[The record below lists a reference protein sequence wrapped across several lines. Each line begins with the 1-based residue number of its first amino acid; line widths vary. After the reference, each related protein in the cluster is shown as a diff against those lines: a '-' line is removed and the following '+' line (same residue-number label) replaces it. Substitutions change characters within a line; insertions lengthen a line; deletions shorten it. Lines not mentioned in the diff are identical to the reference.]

1 MGRTSSARQRILNAG
16 SDLLWEKSY
25 HSVTVDEVCARAS
38 VRKGSLYHFFDSKSA
53 LTVAVLQHLW
63 KTVAEPAYDK
73 HFSLANPPLARIT
86 NFLGWLQRLQREK
99 YDELGR
105 VLGWPFFTLGCELGA
120 REPMISQ
127 TLCDV
132 ESAELSYFQSAIVDA
147 IDQDAIE
154 PGTPREEALSLRAAI
169 EGILARAR
177 ILNDLDELS
186 TLTALP
192 TRVLCRLRCQ
202 LSADVN
208 RSRCSSCASEPRATA
223 VAQNGILS
231 RPLSRGPSRR

>member
-1 MGRTSSARQRILNAG
+1 MGRTNSSRQRLLSAA
-16 SDLLWEKSY
+16 SELLWEKSY

-63 KTVAEPAYDK
+63 KTVAEPAYEK

-99 YDELGR
+99 YGELGR
-105 VLGWPFFTLGCELGA
+105 VLGWPFFTLGCELGV
-120 REPMISQ
+120 REPAISK
-127 TLCDV
+127 TLCV
-132 ESAELSYFQSAIVDA
+132 IESAELSYFESAILDA

-154 PGTPREEALSLRAAI
+154 PGIPREDALSLRAAI

-177 ILNDLDELS
+177 ILNDPGELS

-192 TRVLCRLRCQ
+192 TRVLRHTSAKPCAGVMTSNTQIFANENRQ
-202 LSADVN
+202 L
-208 RSRCSSCASEPRATA
+208 
-223 VAQNGILS
+223 IH
-231 RPLSRGPSRR
+231 

>member
-1 MGRTSSARQRILNAG
+1 MGRTSSARQRLLNAA

-38 VRKGSLYHFFDSKSA
+38 VRKGSLYHFFESKSA

-63 KTVAEPAYDK
+63 ETVAEPAYEK

-99 YDELGR
+99 YGELGR
-105 VLGWPFFTLGCELGA
+105 VLGWPFFTLGCELGV
-120 REPMISQ
+120 REPAISK
-127 TLCDV
+127 TLCV
-132 ESAELSYFQSAIVDA
+132 IESAELSYFESAILGA

-154 PGTPREEALSLRAAI
+154 PGIPREDALSLRAAI
-169 EGILARAR
+169 AGILARAR
-177 ILNDLDELS
+177 ILNDPGELG

-192 TRVLCRLRCQ
+192 TRVLRHT
-202 LSADVN
+202 SAKP
-208 RSRCSSCASEPRATA
+208 CAA
-223 VAQNGILS
+223 VMTSNPQIFV
-231 RPLSRGPSRR
+231 R

>member
-1 MGRTSSARQRILNAG
+1 MGRTSNARQRLLSAA

-63 KTVAEPAYDK
+63 KTVAEPAYGK

-99 YDELGR
+99 YGDLGT
-105 VLGWPFFTLGCELGA
+105 VLGWPFFTLGCELGT
-120 REPMISQ
+120 REPAISKQ
-127 TLCDV
+127 LCDI
-132 ESAELSYFQSAIVDA
+132 ESAELSYFESAILDA

-154 PGTPREEALSLRAAI
+154 PGIPREEAISLRAAI

-177 ILNDLDELS
+177 ILNDPDELS

-192 TRVLCRLRCQ
+192 TRVLCHLQKSERSDFGQPNRVSSLR
-202 LSADVN
+202 AI
-208 RSRCSSCASEPRATA
+208 RYE
-223 VAQNGILS
+223 
-231 RPLSRGPSRR
+231 

>member
-1 MGRTSSARQRILNAG
+1 MGRTSSARQRLLNAA

-86 NFLGWLQRLQREK
+86 NFLGWLQRLQLEK
-99 YDELGR
+99 YGELGS

-120 REPMISQ
+120 REPAINK
-127 TLCDV
+127 TLCDI
-132 ESAELSYFQSAIVDA
+132 ESAELSYFESAILDA

-154 PGTPREEALSLRAAI
+154 PGIPREEALSLRAAI
-169 EGILARAR
+169 EGILGRAR

-186 TLTALP
+186 SLTALP

-202 LSADVN
+202 LSGDVN
-208 RSRCSSCASEPRATA
+208 RGRCSSCASEPRATV

-231 RPLSRGPSRR
+231 RP